1 MNVAVAGVTTKS
13 GISTVFEIGK
23 FSRLER
29 LLRVT
34 SWVKRFLYNLRST
47 AKGTERRKG
56 MLSGS
61 EIAEAERMWI
71 VSSQDDLKSSKHYKD
86 LALFE

>member
-13 GISTVFEIGK
+13 GISTVIEIGK
-23 FSRLER
+23 FSRHER

-47 AKGTERRKG
+47 AKGTERTKG